1 MGILFGACLGFPVAR
16 TNTFP
21 ESLTCLELDFL
32 LPAARKHPTGYPS
45 RRCVGNTV
53 LSLLCLGSPIKVSE
67 KSHNSLLTF
76 VQGRVCQLYLT
87 EETFFPQYLIN
98 IWQDTCVPKPTLL
111 KGMPWIPP
119 HSSTAPPT
127 PGALTHRLPSEA
139 RQDPHVFLFD
149 GGD

>member
-32 LPAARKHPTGYPS
+32 LSAARKHPTGYPS

-111 KGMPWIPP
+111 KGMPWID
-119 HSSTAPPT
+119 HYKI
-127 PGALTHRLPSEA
+127 LTSLILYLY
-139 RQDPHVFLFD
+139 VFLFIENL
-149 GGD
+149 GSYLSFLRVYIE